1 MILNKEVIE
10 SMVMANEP
18 IFIQGIG
25 EIFTFTLKDIVKFNY
40 EDYFKILYILT
51 SDKEDLDNYNLSDDF
66 IYFDYIISICYTQ
79 EKIKN
84 QILEFLKIVFKKDV
98 HFLPSDMCFI
108 IGDYIDV
115 PANEIN
121 TLDKDNFED
130 FVNVLRIQNQI
141 EDKDKKPSKKQGK
154 QNPKVE
160 ELKKK
165 AQAGRALIA
174 KARGEQFSLQNLIS
188 TLTIFLLDI
197 EKVLNLNI
205 YQSNILYRQFLK
217 KERFEMDYKAY
228 LVGADIKHLSIN
240 KHWSANSKYSK

>member
-1 MILNKEVIE
+1 
-10 SMVMANEP
+10 
-18 IFIQGIG
+18 
-25 EIFTFTLKDIVKFNY
+25 
-40 EDYFKILYILT
+40 
-51 SDKEDLDNYNLSDDF
+51 
-66 IYFDYIISICYTQ
+66 
-79 EKIKN
+79 
-84 QILEFLKIVFKKDV
+84 
-98 HFLPSDMCFI
+98 MCFI